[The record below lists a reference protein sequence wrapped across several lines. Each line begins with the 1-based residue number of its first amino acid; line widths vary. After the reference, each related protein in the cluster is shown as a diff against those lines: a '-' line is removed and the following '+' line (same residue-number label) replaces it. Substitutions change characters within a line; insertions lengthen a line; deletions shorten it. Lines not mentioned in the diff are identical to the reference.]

1 MSATNIGARRALSS
15 QTFTQGEVCPT
26 RTGQL
31 SACLFRHLGMRSLA
45 CGGHAHG
52 VRRPGSEDTPAG
64 SPGWQPRL
72 AARTDSQV
80 CGPAAYIDNPS
91 WQLILKTQDGSP
103 ADSPW
108 SATVAFSDTRSD
120 KTPVGEKPAVQKRS
134 TRQIG
139 VRERS
144 GFGHASPQNPVGE
157 KSSVQKTTVANL
169 TCATSRIN
177 VPPVRRMAPAA
188 LVLQYR
194 PRGGP
199 DDRGTRA
206 LGARHEESPG
216 STGHDAG

>member
-15 QTFTQGEVCPT
+15 QTFTQGEGRPT

-91 WQLILKTQDGSP
+91 WQLILKTQEGSP

-108 SATVAFSDTRSD
+108 SATVAFSDRRSD

-139 VRERS
+139 ARERS
-144 GFGHASPQNPVGE
+144 GFGHASPQKPSWRE
-157 KSSVQKTTVANL
+157 
-169 TCATSRIN
+169 
-177 VPPVRRMAPAA
+177 
-188 LVLQYR
+188 VLCQ
-194 PRGGP
+194 
-199 DDRGTRA
+199 
-206 LGARHEESPG
+206 
-216 STGHDAG
+216 

>member
-1 MSATNIGARRALSS
+1 MSATNIRAQRALSS
-15 QTFTQGEVCPT
+15 QTFTQGEGCPT

-64 SPGWQPRL
+64 SP
-72 AARTDSQV
+72 
-80 CGPAAYIDNPS
+80 
-91 WQLILKTQDGSP
+91 

-108 SATVAFSDTRSD
+108 SATVAFSDRRSD

-139 VRERS
+139 ARERS

-157 KSSVQKTTVANL
+157 KSSVQKKHGRESDVCDVAHQR
-169 TCATSRIN
+169 ATRS
-177 VPPVRRMAPAA
+177 A
-188 LVLQYR
+188 YGTGR
-194 PRGGP
+194 PRATIP
-199 DDRGTRA
+199 PARWARRPRDAR
-206 LGARHEESPG
+206 LGCAS
-216 STGHDAG
+216 

>member
-108 SATVAFSDTRSD
+108 SATVAFSDRRSD

-139 VRERS
+139 ARERS

-157 KSSVQKTTVANL
+157 KSSVQKKYGRESDVCDVAHQ
-169 TCATSRIN
+169 R
-177 VPPVRRMAPAA
+177 AA
-188 LVLQYR
+188 RSAYGTGR
-194 PRGGP
+194 PRATIP
-199 DDRGTRA
+199 PARWARRPRDAR
-206 LGARHEESPG
+206 LGCAS
-216 STGHDAG
+216 

>member
-1 MSATNIGARRALSS
+1 MSATNIRAQRALSS
-15 QTFTQGEVCPT
+15 QTFTQGEGCPT

-64 SPGWQPRL
+64 SP
-72 AARTDSQV
+72 
-80 CGPAAYIDNPS
+80 
-91 WQLILKTQDGSP
+91 

-108 SATVAFSDTRSD
+108 SATVAFSDRRSD

-139 VRERS
+139 ARERS

-157 KSSVQKTTVANL
+157 KSSVQKNTVANL
-169 TCATSRIN
+169 TCATSHIN

>member
-1 MSATNIGARRALSS
+1 MSATNIRARRALSS
-15 QTFTQGEVCPT
+15 QTFTQGGRLSDAYGTAVRLPVQTPWDAVFGLWRPCAWRPT
-26 RTGQL
+26 
-31 SACLFRHLGMRSLA
+31 
-45 CGGHAHG
+45 
-52 VRRPGSEDTPAG
+52 AG
-64 SPGWQPRL
+64 IRGYSGWQPRL

-108 SATVAFSDTRSD
+108 SATVAFSDRRSD

-139 VRERS
+139 ARERS

>member
-1 MSATNIGARRALSS
+1 
-15 QTFTQGEVCPT
+15 
-26 RTGQL
+26 
-31 SACLFRHLGMRSLA
+31 MRSLA

-108 SATVAFSDTRSD
+108 SATVAFSDRRSD

-139 VRERS
+139 ARERS

-157 KSSVQKTTVANL
+157 KSSVQKTTVAHQ
-169 TCATSRIN
+169 R
-177 VPPVRRMAPAA
+177 AA
-188 LVLQYR
+188 RSAYGTGR
-194 PRGGP
+194 PRATIP
-199 DDRGTRA
+199 PARWARRPRDAR
-206 LGARHEESPG
+206 LGCAS
-216 STGHDAG
+216 